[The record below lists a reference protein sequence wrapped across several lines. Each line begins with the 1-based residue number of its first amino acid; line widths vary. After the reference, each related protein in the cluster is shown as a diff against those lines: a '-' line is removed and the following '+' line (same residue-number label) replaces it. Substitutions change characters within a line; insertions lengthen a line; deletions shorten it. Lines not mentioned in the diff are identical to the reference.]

1 MWTLIT
7 APETRIFGVA
17 LALMLMLGIL
27 ELLSMMAGGL
37 NEWVDGLLP
46 DSLTDPAHPE
56 LGVEAA
62 EGALIRF
69 LSWLYVGRVPLLM
82 LMVVFLAVYGLL
94 GYALQ
99 SGFQAA
105 LGAYLNGVLAAILA
119 WFLSLPVV
127 RVLAAGLYK
136 IMPKD
141 ETTAIAENDLIGRVG
156 VVVLGTAE
164 HDKAAQVRVKDGFG
178 QQHYVMVYADGTDAL
193 PEGSVVLLV
202 ARQGSYFTAIVN
214 PNADLVD

>member
-27 ELLSMMAGGL
+27 ELLSIMAGGL

-69 LSWLYVGRVPLLM
+69 LSWLYVGKVPLLM

-94 GYALQ
+94 GYTLQ

-105 LGAYLNGVLAAILA
+105 LGAYLNGILAAILV

-156 VVVLGTAE
+156 LVVTGVARK
-164 HDKAAQVRVKDGFG
+164 DSPAQVRVRDVHG
-178 QQHYVMVYADGTDAL
+178 QQHYVMAATDDDSELPQGTW
-193 PEGSVVLLV
+193 VLLV
-202 ARQGSYFTAIVN
+202 SRQGSSYTAIAN
-214 PNADLVD
+214 PNPHLQD